1 MKRKFSLAYLTTPG
15 VEPLDQIRI
24 AAEAGYDYVS
34 LRTIPMG
41 LPGEPQVCLEKD
53 PQLFKEVK
61 AALKDTGMKLFDI
74 ELVRVREDLPCDFR
88 KAFECGA
95 ELGATDVLSSVWT
108 KDHAFA
114 VEQYGKIC
122 EQAKE
127 FGLTINL
134 EFPIVSG
141 LTTLDETMA
150 IQDKVN
156 APNLKLLMDMIYC
169 HWDGVTAEKIKALDA
184 SRFGVIHLCDCPKDT
199 QGLEIAQ
206 VVREARE
213 YCGRGAIDLVG
224 LLKALPENTCSIELP
239 NTKYITEYGQAEHA
253 RQCLINAKKVFEQV
267 EQ

>member
-1 MKRKFSLAYLTTPG
+1 MKRKFSLAYLTIPG
-15 VEPLDQIRI
+15 VEPLTQIQI
-24 AAEAGYDYVS
+24 ASEAGYDYVS

-53 PQLFKEVK
+53 PQLFKEIK
-61 AALKDTGMKLFDI
+61 QALKTSGLKLFDI
-74 ELVRVREDLPCDFR
+74 ELVRVREDLPEDFR

-108 KDHAFA
+108 KDHGFA

-127 FGLTINL
+127 FGLTVNL

-141 LTTLDETMA
+141 VTTLADTLA

-169 HWDGVTAEKIKALDA
+169 HWDNVTADVIKKIDK
-184 SRFGVIHLCDCPKDT
+184 SRFGVIHLCDCPKDP
-199 QGLEIAQ
+199 QGLEIPQ
-206 VVREARE
+206 IVREARE
-213 YCGRGAIDLVG
+213 YCGEGVVHLEE

-239 NTKYITEYGQAEHA
+239 NTKYIAEYGAAEHA
-253 RQCLINAKKVFEQV
+253 RRCLSHAKALFKKEG
-267 EQ
+267 

>member
-1 MKRKFSLAYLTTPG
+1 MKRKFSLAYLTIPG
-15 VEPLDQIRI
+15 VKPLDQIRI

-41 LPGEPQVCLEKD
+41 LPGEPQICLEKD
-53 PQLFKEVK
+53 EKLFQEIK
-61 AALKDTGMKLFDI
+61 AALKCTGLKLYDI
-74 ELVRVREDLPCDFR
+74 ELVRVREDLPDDFR
-88 KAFECGA
+88 KAFERGA

-108 KDHAFA
+108 EDHGFA

-127 FGLTINL
+127 FGLTVNL

-141 LTTLDETMA
+141 LKTLDETLA

-169 HWDGVTAEKIKALDA
+169 HWDHVTGEKIKGLDA
-184 SRFGVIHLCDCPKDT
+184 NRFGVIHLCDCPKNME
-199 QGLEIAQ
+199 GMEIAQ
-206 VVREARE
+206 VVREGRE
-213 YCGRGAIDLVG
+213 YCGKGAIDLEG

-239 NTKYITEYGQAEHA
+239 NTKYIAEYGGAEHA
-253 RQCLINAKKVFEQV
+253 RQCLVNAKAVFEKFGL
-267 EQ
+267 